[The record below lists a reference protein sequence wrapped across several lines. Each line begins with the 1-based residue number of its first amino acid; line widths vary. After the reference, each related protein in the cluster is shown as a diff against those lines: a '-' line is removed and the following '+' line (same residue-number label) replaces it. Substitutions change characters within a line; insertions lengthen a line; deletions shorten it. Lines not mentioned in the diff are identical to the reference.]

1 MHRFT
6 ICLVLSIFL
15 VAHAAVANEKALPR
29 SLPELQGVSS
39 KAIREFVKTANEK
52 IDTLHSFMLV
62 RHGRVIAE
70 GWWKPEA
77 ADKPHV
83 MHSLSKSS
91 GSTAVGLAV
100 ADRR

>member
-1 MHRFT
+1 MHRFS
-6 ICLVLSIFL
+6 ICLALSVFL
-15 VAHAAVANEKALPR
+15 AAHSATANEKTLPR

-39 KAIREFVKTANEK
+39 KAIREFVETANEK
-52 IDTLHSFMLV
+52 NDTLHSFMLV

-70 GWWKPEA
+70 GWWKPEG

-91 GSTAVGLAV
+91 GSTAMGLAV